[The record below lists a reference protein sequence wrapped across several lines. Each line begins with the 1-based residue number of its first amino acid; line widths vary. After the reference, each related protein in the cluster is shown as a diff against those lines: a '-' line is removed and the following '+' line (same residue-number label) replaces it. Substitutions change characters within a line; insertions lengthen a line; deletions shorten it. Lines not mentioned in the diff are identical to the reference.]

1 MRIFHGLFGQKS
13 ESQVRGKLVLES
25 NVTIQ
30 TRRAQAVEA
39 QLATAIRRTCQ
50 EIPELAACYLLDARQ
65 PETGTTALIIAITI
79 DEPAR
84 MDSIGEQFQRML
96 RQFPSHAGKTY
107 IMSSDKFAA
116 EYAGAEF
123 YIRPGV

>member
-1 MRIFHGLFGQKS
+1 MRIFRRLFGQKS
-13 ESQVRGKLVLES
+13 ESQVPGKLVLES
-25 NVTIQ
+25 NLTIQ
-30 TRRAQAVEA
+30 TRRAQAVDA

-50 EIPELAACYLLDARQ
+50 EIPALAACYLLDARE
-65 PETGTTALIIAITI
+65 PETGKTALIIATTL

-84 MDSIGEQFQRML
+84 MDSVGERFQTML

-107 IMSSDKFAA
+107 IMSSDNFAA

-123 YIRPGV
+123 YIRPAA